1 MPIDFEKRLNPAQ
14 LEAVT
19 TTDGPVLVIA
29 GAGSG
34 KTRTLVYR
42 LARLVSLGVEPSSI
56 LLLTFTR
63 KAAGE
68 MLARAERL
76 LGMTLGGVQGGTFHA
91 FSFATLRRN
100 PEVAGHSGS
109 LTIMD
114 RGDAEEALS
123 HVIQDLGAGRG
134 DKSFPKKGFVLELI
148 SKSRNKELAIPDIL
162 SRESY
167 QLLPHAPALEEIA
180 RGFERYKRGH
190 GLLDYDDML
199 FTLEEALTRDE
210 ALLTRLRERHRY
222 LMVDEYQDTNL
233 VQARLVKLLAGERGN
248 VMAVGDDA
256 QSIYAFRGAN
266 VENIL
271 SFPRIYP
278 GTRLVRLEQNYRST
292 QPILDL
298 TNAVLRQAKDR
309 FDKNLFSER
318 LEGPRPEVV
327 KAYSDQTQ
335 AQLAVRRI
343 RELRR
348 EHLACEIAVLFRAG
362 YQSYGLELALNK
374 EGIAFQK
381 YGGLRF
387 SEAAHVKDAVAF
399 LRVVHNPRDVVA
411 WKRVLVLVDKVGE
424 KTALKIAGAA
434 RDGDFE
440 ALATQRRKNPGLDA
454 LFSFLE
460 ELRADSGGP
469 ASLLERAVVFYTPTL
484 TKLHPEDY
492 PRRLA
497 GLEQLSQ
504 IAAGYAHL
512 EAFLADLAL
521 ENPEEERKGVR
532 EDAVVLSTVHS
543 AKGLEWP
550 AVLVLDMVDER
561 FPSRHALARP
571 EDLEEERRLLYVA
584 CTRAKDSLTLYVPGT
599 VYNRAGGG
607 TQPAMPSLFVRELP
621 RECYTELRE
630 TFSGGLVPA
639 SQAVEAA
646 PRAASWETPG
656 NGGARFSAR
665 RGNAHLDLLDPVDPD
680 AHPAAPGPS
689 PFASTAAGHAAGGAG
704 ALGFCRHRIFG
715 RGKVV
720 ATLDGGKC
728 RVNFPGFGLKVILR
742 EYLEMEP

>member
-1 MPIDFEKRLNPAQ
+1 MPIDFAARLNPAQ

-19 TTDGPVLVIA
+19 ATEGPVLVIA

-42 LARLVSLGVEPSSI
+42 LARLVSQGVEPSSI

-63 KAAGE
+63 KAAAE

-76 LGMTLGGVQGGTFHA
+76 LGMALGGVQGGTFHA

-100 PEVAGHSGS
+100 PEASGHAGS

-123 HVIQDLGAGRG
+123 HVIAELGAGKG

-148 SKSRNKELAIPDIL
+148 SKSRNKELPIPEIL

-167 QLLPHAPALEEIA
+167 QLLPHAAALEEIA

-199 FTLEEALTRDE
+199 FTLEQALTRDA
-210 ALLTRLRERHRY
+210 ALLERLRERHRY

-278 GTRLVRLEQNYRST
+278 GTRVVRLEQNYRST

-318 LEGPRPEVV
+318 LAGPKPEVV

-348 EHLACEIAVLFRAG
+348 EHLPCEIAVLFRAG
-362 YQSYGLELALNK
+362 YQSYALELALNK
-374 EGIAFQK
+374 EGVPFQK

-424 KTALKIAGAA
+424 KTALKIAASA
-434 RDGDFE
+434 REGDFQ
-440 ALATQRRKNPGLDA
+440 ALDAQRRKNPGLDA

-460 ELRADSGGP
+460 ELRADPGGP

-484 TKLHPEDY
+484 TRLHPEDY

-504 IAAGYAHL
+504 IAASYAHL

-550 AVLVLDMVDER
+550 AVLILDLVDER

-607 TQPAMPSLFVRELP
+607 SQPAMPSLFVRELP
-621 RECYTELRE
+621 RECFTELRE
-630 TFSGGLVPA
+630 TFSGGLTPA
-639 SQAVEAA
+639 LQAQAA
-646 PRAASWETPG
+646 AEPRPSWDAPSSGGSRFASRGVAARQPLAADPDDPRAEPG
-656 NGGARFSAR
+656 G
-665 RGNAHLDLLDPVDPD
+665 
-680 AHPAAPGPS
+680 S
-689 PFASTAAGHAAGGAG
+689 PFASASDACGTGAMSY
-704 ALGFCRHRIFG
+704 CSHRIFG

-720 ATLDGGKC
+720 AVLDGGKC